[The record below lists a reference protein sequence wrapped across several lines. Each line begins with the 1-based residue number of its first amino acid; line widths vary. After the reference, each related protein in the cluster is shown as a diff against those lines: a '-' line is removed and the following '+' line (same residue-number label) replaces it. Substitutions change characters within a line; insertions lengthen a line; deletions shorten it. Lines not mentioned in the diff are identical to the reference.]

1 MIKRFLSLLLM
12 IAMTAVLF
20 QPIAFAAD
28 NNMQIFI
35 KTLTGK
41 TITIEVKQTALVEEV
56 KAQIREKEGIPETQ
70 QRLIFAG
77 KELEDGNTLQ
87 EYNIQKES
95 TIHLVLFRLDL
106 KQSMMLGTSGISGY
120 DSTNGYDYIYFGK
133 WTARDTYTTSGP
145 IKWRVLDD
153 QTNTG
158 KDGLFLLS
166 EKLLGKDSWGGVY
179 FYFSD
184 PCGKAWQG
192 SDAQEWCN
200 TFESRS
206 LDSRELAAILETTKD
221 DAEYSGFA
229 ASDGILNKDQVFFLS
244 AEEANNSS
252 YGFTNDAARVANY
265 GGSAGTWWLRSPSLF
280 PGAAGL
286 VYNDG
291 HVDILRVS
299 FGDCVARPAF
309 NLDLNSVLF
318 TSAAAGGKSSAAVGA
333 DAIFEI
339 GDYTGNEWKLT
350 VLDSSRNFSIFNAT
364 INGSSGTIGFSYSDA
379 QTGTN
384 EYISVVIV
392 DNGAITHYGRILQL
406 DGTTNGASGTVSFTL
421 PAGVTLSDTTKL
433 YVFNE
438 QYNGG
443 ESDDTRL
450 TDYGSELIDVQSA
463 VDTTA
468 PTLSN
473 GSATRDSETNAT
485 VKFTSDEAGTYY
497 YAVVESGAAQP
508 TIDTAGAGNS
518 CTIGENTISL
528 NSLEGASAK
537 DLYIVAKDAAGNVS
551 QPLKIEI
558 PEYIPPVY
566 GISASPAALNF
577 GSKTVD
583 YTEAPA
589 AQEVTITNTGNQ
601 TVTVTLPTSAN
612 YTMTAGEGF
621 TNDTATLAPNGTA
634 TFTVQPE
641 TGLAAGDYSE
651 TLAISGSNGTNASV
665 ELSFEVLETHTLT
678 VNLNGGSGS
687 TTGGEYIQGEE
698 ISIDAGTKSGYRFT
712 GWTSSNGGIFADDS
726 SARTT
731 FTMPAAD
738 TTITANWSYNGGGS
752 SHIITK
758 RVTNPDGSV
767 TTTVTNTLTG
777 TVTETTK
784 WPDGSVEVI
793 ETKKDGSME
802 ITVTDKDGASS
813 VTTVSADGKSETVV
827 KLPASVISAAEEKGE
842 VIVLPMPEVSASK
855 DPETAPL
862 ITVDLPDGA
871 SARVEIPVRD
881 AGTGTVAVLIRE
893 DGTEKILLTGLPS
906 ENGISVI
913 LQDGDTVK
921 ITDNSKSFADVAE
934 DYWGAEAIGFV
945 TAREIFK
952 GTGEDTFAPES
963 SMTRAMI
970 LTVLARCEGVD
981 TAAGGEWYESGVQW
995 AVENGISD
1003 GTDLNA
1009 PVTREQLVTM
1019 LYRYAGEPEIAGSIG
1034 SFSDTS
1040 AVSSW
1045 AEDAVIWAVENGI
1058 MEGMGNGML
1067 KPQETATRAQVAAI
1081 LQRFLSL

>member
-1 MIKRFLSLLLM
+1 MNNKRS
-12 IAMTAVLF
+12 AV
-20 QPIAFAAD
+20 
-28 NNMQIFI
+28 
-35 KTLTGK
+35 
-41 TITIEVKQTALVEEV
+41 
-56 KAQIREKEGIPETQ
+56 
-70 QRLIFAG
+70 
-77 KELEDGNTLQ
+77 
-87 EYNIQKES
+87 
-95 TIHLVLFRLDL
+95 
-106 KQSMMLGTSGISGY
+106 
-120 DSTNGYDYIYFGK
+120 
-133 WTARDTYTTSGP
+133 
-145 IKWRVLDD
+145 
-153 QTNTG
+153 
-158 KDGLFLLS
+158 
-166 EKLLGKDSWGGVY
+166 
-179 FYFSD
+179 
-184 PCGKAWQG
+184 
-192 SDAQEWCN
+192 
-200 TFESRS
+200 
-206 LDSRELAAILETTKD
+206 
-221 DAEYSGFA
+221 
-229 ASDGILNKDQVFFLS
+229 
-244 AEEANNSS
+244 
-252 YGFTNDAARVANY
+252 
-265 GGSAGTWWLRSPSLF
+265 
-280 PGAAGL
+280 
-286 VYNDG
+286 
-291 HVDILRVS
+291 
-299 FGDCVARPAF
+299 RPAF

-318 TSAAAGGKSSAAVGA
+318 ISAAAGGKSSGAAGA
-333 DAIFEI
+333 DTIRKI
-339 GDYTGNEWKLT
+339 SDYSGSEWKLT
-350 VLDSSRNFSIFNAT
+350 LWDSSRSFVVTETTASGKPDDTITLSYTGAT
-364 INGSSGTIGFSYSDA
+364 
-379 QTGTN
+379 TGKN
-384 EYISVVIV
+384 EYISVIIA
-392 DNGAITHYGRILQL
+392 DNNGAQYYGRVAQPNTDSGTLEVTIPTDLT
-406 DGTTNGASGTVSFTL
+406 DGTYTL
-421 PAGVTLSDTTKL
+421 N
-433 YVFNE
+433 VFSE
-438 QYNGG
+438 QYNG
-443 ESDDTRL
+443 DYK
-450 TDYGSELIDVQSA
+450 TDYASA
-463 VDTTA
+463 FETVALTIDTTA
-468 PTLSN
+468 PALSN
-473 GSATRDSETNAT
+473 GSATRDSATDAT

-497 YAVVESGAAQP
+497 YKVVGSGEEAP
-508 TIDTAGAGNS
+508 NINTAGAETTCNA
-518 CTIGENTISL
+518 GENTISL
-528 NSLEGASAK
+528 TTLSDAGAK
-537 DLYIVAKDAAGNVS
+537 DIYIMAKDSMENVS
-551 QPLKIEI
+551 EKLKIEI
-558 PEYIPPVY
+558 PEYIPPSY
-566 GISASPAALNF
+566 GISANPPALDF
-577 GSKTVD
+577 GSKTAD

-589 AQEVTITNTGNQ
+589 AQTVTITNTGNQ
-601 TVTVTLPTSAN
+601 TVMVDLPTSTN
-612 YTMTAGEGF
+612 YAITAGAGF
-621 TNDTATLAPNGTA
+621 ENGSAALVPNGTA
-634 TFTVQPE
+634 TFTVQPK
-641 TGLAAGDYSE
+641 TGLGTETYDE
-651 TLAISGSNGTNASV
+651 TLTISGSNDTSASV
-665 ELSFEVLETHTLT
+665 TLSFEVLETYTLT

-712 GWTSSNGGIFADDS
+712 GWTSSNGGIFADAS
-726 SARTT
+726 SASTT
-731 FTMPAAD
+731 FTMPAGD

-827 KLPASVISAAEEKGE
+827 KLPASVISAAEEKDE

-862 ITVDLPDGA
+862 ITADLPAGA

-1045 AEDAVIWAVENGI
+1045 AEDAIIWAVENGI

-1067 KPQETATRAQVAAI
+1067 KPQETATRVQVAAI

>member
-265 GGSAGTWWLRSPSLF
+265 GGSAGTWWLRSSDAF
-280 PGAAGL
+280 GTAG
-286 VYNDG
+286 VGMVKDSG
-291 HVDILRVS
+291 DMDRVNANIS
-299 FGDCVARPAF
+299 WAARPAF
-309 NLDLNSVLF
+309 NLNLNSVLF
-318 TSAAAGGKSSAAVGA
+318 TSAAEGGKSSGDAGA
-333 DAIFEI
+333 DAIRKI
-339 GDYTGNEWKLT
+339 SDYTGSEWKLT
-350 VLDSSRNFSIFNAT
+350 LKDSNRNFAVTEENAGGKPGDT
-364 INGSSGTIGFSYSDA
+364 IILNY
-379 QTGTN
+379 TGATTGPN
-384 EYISVVIV
+384 EYISVIIA
-392 DNGAITHYGRILQL
+392 DNSGAQYYGRVAQPTDASGQIQIKIPASLA
-406 DGTTNGASGTVSFTL
+406 DGTYN
-421 PAGVTLSDTTKL
+421 L
-433 YVFNE
+433 YVFSE
-438 QYNGG
+438 QYNG
-443 ESDDTRL
+443 DYK
-450 TDYGSELIDVQSA
+450 TDYASAFETVALTIDA
-463 VDTTA
+463 IA
-468 PTLSN
+468 PTLTA
-473 GSATRDSETNAT
+473 GTATRDSETAAT
-485 VKFTSDEAGTYY
+485 VKFTSSEAGEYY
-497 YAVVESGAAQP
+497 YEVVESGAEAP
-508 TIDTAGAGNS
+508 SVNITGPGTSCDT
-518 CTIGENTISL
+518 TEQTISL
-528 NSLEGASAK
+528 TDLLGAGAK
-537 DLYIVAKDAAGNVS
+537 DIHIVVKDAVGNVS
-551 QPLKIEI
+551 QLLKIE
-558 PEYIPPVY
+558 V
-566 GISASPAALNF
+566 PAAPI
-577 GSKTVD
+577 
-583 YTEAPA
+583 Y
-589 AQEVTITNTGNQ
+589 
-601 TVTVTLPTSAN
+601 
-612 YTMTAGEGF
+612 
-621 TNDTATLAPNGTA
+621 
-634 TFTVQPE
+634 
-641 TGLAAGDYSE
+641 
-651 TLAISGSNGTNASV
+651 
-665 ELSFEVLETHTLT
+665 TLT
-678 VNLNGGSGS
+678 VNLNGGSGTDVS
-687 TTGGEYIQGEE
+687 GEYTAGKVVNL
-698 ISIDAGTKSGYRFT
+698 DAGSRSSYRFT
-712 GWTSSNGGIFADDS
+712 GWTSSNGGTFADAS
-726 SARTT
+726 SAGTT

-738 TTITANWSYNGGGS
+738 TTITANWSYNGGSS

-784 WPDGSVEVI
+784 RPDGSVEVI

-862 ITVDLPDGA
+862 ITADLPAGT

-881 AGTGTVAVLIRE
+881 AGNGTVAVLIRE
-893 DGTEKILLTGLPS
+893 DGTEEILLTSLPS

-1058 MEGMGNGML
+1058 IEGMGDGTL

>member
-12 IAMTAVLF
+12 IAMTTVLF

-158 KDGLFLLS
+158 KNGLFLLCDG
-166 EKLLGKDSWGGVY
+166 LLGTGYNGGVY
-179 FYFSD
+179 FNNKSPYSY
-184 PCGKAWQG
+184 AWQG

-265 GGSAGTWWLRSPSLF
+265 GGSAGTWWLRSSDAF
-280 PGAAGL
+280 GTAG
-286 VYNDG
+286 VGMVKDSG
-291 HVDILRVS
+291 DMDRVNANIS
-299 FGDCVARPAF
+299 WAARPAF
-309 NLDLNSVLF
+309 NLNLNSVLF
-318 TSAAAGGKSSAAVGA
+318 TSAAEGGKISTGA

-350 VLDSSRNFSIFNAT
+350 VLDSSRNFSISNAT

-406 DGTTNGASGTVSFTL
+406 DGTTNGASGTASLTL

-450 TDYGSELIDVQSA
+450 TDYGSKLIDVQSA

-497 YAVVESGAAQP
+497 YAVVESDTEAP
-508 TIDTAGAGNS
+508 TIDTAGAGTS
-518 CTIGENTISL
+518 CDTTEQTISL
-528 NSLEGASAK
+528 TSLSGVDAK

-551 QPLKIEI
+551 EKLKIGI
-558 PEYIPPVY
+558 PEYISPVY
-566 GISASPAALNF
+566 GISVSPTTLNF
-577 GSKTVD
+577 GSETVD

-589 AQEVTITNTGNQ
+589 AQEITITNTGNQ
-601 TVTVTLPTSAN
+601 TVTADLPTSTN
-612 YTMTAGEGF
+612 YAITAGAGF
-621 TNDTATLAPNGTA
+621 ENGSAVLAPNGTA

-641 TGLAAGDYSE
+641 TELGAGDYSE
-651 TLAISGSNGTNASV
+651 TLTISGSNGTSASV
-665 ELSFEVLETHTLT
+665 ELSFKVLETYTLT

-712 GWTSSNGGIFADDS
+712 GWTSSNGGIFADAS
-726 SARTT
+726 SSGTT
-731 FTMPAAD
+731 FAMPAAD

-784 WPDGSVEVI
+784 RPDGSVEVI

-802 ITVTDKDGASS
+802 ITVTNKDGASS

-862 ITVDLPDGA
+862 ITVDLPDGT
-871 SARVEIPVRD
+871 SVRVEIPVRD

-893 DGTEKILLTGLPS
+893 DGTEQILLGLPS

-921 ITDNSKSFADVAE
+921 ITDNHKSFADVPE
-934 DYWGAEAIGFV
+934 DYWGAEAIEFV
-945 TAREIFK
+945 IAREIFK

-1019 LYRYAGEPEIAGSIG
+1019 LYRYAGEPETAGSIG

-1058 MEGMGNGML
+1058 MEGMGDGML
-1067 KPQETATRAQVAAI
+1067 KPQEAVTRAQVAAI